1 MTGAA
6 DDPTPLPA
14 LMQHDGIAKR
24 IPHAGTMCL
33 LDSLHAWDDDH
44 IVCSATSH
52 TNPANPLRSE
62 RGLLASAAIEYA
74 AQAMALHGG
83 LIAER
88 RDPQAQP
95 VPGFIAAARG
105 VKLHQV
111 LLQSLPSPLIIEARR
126 NMAQGDNVIYDF
138 KVTAGRMLV
147 AEGRAT
153 VMLNRPLAAT
163 SPQAN
168 PATPPSV
175 H

>member
-1 MTGAA
+1 MTPAP
-6 DDPTPLPA
+6 DDPTVRPPL
-14 LMQHDGIAKR
+14 MDHDGIAKR
-24 IPHAGTMCL
+24 VPHAGTMCL
-33 LDSLHAWDDDH
+33 LDALHAWDDDH
-44 IVCSATSH
+44 IVCSAISH
-52 TNPANPLRSE
+52 TDPHNPLRSQ

-88 RDPQAQP
+88 LDAAAQP

-111 LLQSLPSPLIIEARR
+111 LLHGLPSPLIVEARR
-126 NMAQGDNVIYDF
+126 NMAQGDTVIYDF
-138 KVTAGRMLV
+138 KVTAGPMLV

-153 VMLNRPLAAT
+153 VMLNRPLAAMA
-163 SPQAN
+163 PQAN
-168 PATPPSV
+168 PGAAPSA